1 MAFDDYIVTHYF
13 NSNNTFN
20 QKCVSEN
27 VSQSEKINQRLN
39 GFDASQ
45 SEVMKV
51 LNFQFST
58 GVTHREL
65 LSIARIICTMTQLK
79 LDRLATRD
87 RRVLIKWFDEN
98 WYSISM
104 IIPKIQLLDNNEL
117 PINLDREIIEKFK
130 SKK

>member
-58 GVTHREL
+58 GVIHREL

-87 RRVLIKWFDEN
+87 RRSSRGRPAVICRN
-98 WYSISM
+98 
-104 IIPKIQLLDNNEL
+104 P
-117 PINLDREIIEKFK
+117 PGP
-130 SKK
+130 